1 MAAIDGWPDNRT
13 CDRLL
18 AWTWTDAE
26 HRWLVV
32 VNVSD
37 APADG
42 MVRVPWT
49 DLPPRVTML
58 DRLAVVQY
66 ARDGA
71 PMMVDGL
78 YVALDAGGAHLF
90 SVGSS
95 T

>member
-1 MAAIDGWPDNRT
+1 
-13 CDRLL
+13 
-18 AWTWTDAE
+18 
-26 HRWLVV
+26 
-32 VNVSD
+32 
-37 APADG
+37 
-42 MVRVPWT
+42 
-49 DLPPRVTML
+49 ML

-66 ARDGA
+66 ARDGV